1 MLYAIESI
9 SLSNAQLQQI
19 NSWWNSIFRS
29 IFNYPKWE
37 SAKELIFYLQRIDL
51 RHTILMRRLLFIKKN
66 IDRNCTN
73 HLMHDIMNKYVHEP
87 ECISLCKKSKV
98 VFDYSKDTIK

>member
-1 MLYAIESI
+1 
-9 SLSNAQLQQI
+9 
-19 NSWWNSIFRS
+19 
-29 IFNYPKWE
+29 
-37 SAKELIFYLQRIDL
+37 
-51 RHTILMRRLLFIKKN
+51 MRRLLFIKKN

-98 VFDYSKDTIK
+98 VFDYSKDTIRQIIYNNFKMSLEDSDSDIIGQS